1 MGKPSTD
8 YKLKLAQL
16 SGALMIESG
25 LLLHM
30 CVGAMLIMKPHHPKP
45 LRNLRGNDHKELT
58 VRNGMKTQMTS
69 KPDFKRQ
76 DSVRSMTGS
85 VLCNFNFILL
95 MINSWMFV
103 FGVGVVYTHILA
115 FVESQ
120 GILPSLGNMMISAIG
135 LSSLIGRILLSSL
148 SQHPKI
154 NTHVLYVIAVFF
166 CGKYN

>member
-1 MGKPSTD
+1 
-8 YKLKLAQL
+8 
-16 SGALMIESG
+16 
-25 LLLHM
+25 M
-30 CVGAMLIMKPHHPKP
+30 CVGAMLIMKPYNPKP
-45 LRNLRGNDHKELT
+45 LGNVEETYHKELT
-58 VRNGMKTQMTS
+58 VQNEMKTQMTS

-95 MINSWMFV
+95 MINTWMFL

-120 GILPSLGNMMISAIG
+120 GISSSLGNMMISATG
-135 LSSLIGRILLSSL
+135 LSALIGRILLSGL

-154 NTHVLYVIAVFF
+154 NTHVLYVITVFF